1 MAKPPSIPESSRTIS
16 NPHGVCA
23 SQEGGEP
30 APHCGTEHGLAA
42 ENAIGPR
49 GAKAPGQSNLSAEN
63 RAPLSASGDA
73 EPIRPPRPNAGAIEV
88 PHKHEAAVPC
98 SPSRRG
104 GSTGANQET
113 SDAAERERE
122 RRTHDAKRS
131 RRRVPDKRRLI
142 ARDPRGFF
150 SMKET
155 CEITSLSRGTITRM
169 VERETFPEYRPLT
182 DDPNGRKGFRVSE
195 VLKWLADRG

>member
-1 MAKPPSIPESSRTIS
+1 M
-16 NPHGVCA
+16 
-23 SQEGGEP
+23 
-30 APHCGTEHGLAA
+30 
-42 ENAIGPR
+42 
-49 GAKAPGQSNLSAEN
+49 
-63 RAPLSASGDA
+63 
-73 EPIRPPRPNAGAIEV
+73 
-88 PHKHEAAVPC
+88 
-98 SPSRRG
+98 
-104 GSTGANQET
+104 
-113 SDAAERERE
+113 
-122 RRTHDAKRS
+122 
-131 RRRVPDKRRLI
+131 I